1 MMGGMGDERTSK
13 KKQKTGI
20 FESSLSYR
28 GKDTAGDSQSIFRQK
43 DRLKKKRK
51 KSKKAKKKKHG

>member
-1 MMGGMGDERTSK
+1 MMTGGMDDGRTSEK
-13 KKQKTGI
+13 KRTGI
-20 FESSLSYR
+20 FESSKSYK